1 MECDNKLE
9 INDMIS
15 LINGRV
21 SASINRRL
29 NRRFKGVGLPI
40 TTEQWSVLACLWEK
54 DMQTQ
59 QHICEYTYKDK
70 ASMTRL
76 IDSLEKNGYV
86 IRLSDPNDRRSNLIH
101 LTEKG
106 LELEET
112 ANNIIKES
120 IELATK
126 DVNSNEFMAMIKLFK
141 RIVANIET
149 DNN

>member
-1 MECDNKLE
+1 
-9 INDMIS
+9 
-15 LINGRV
+15 
-21 SASINRRL
+21 
-29 NRRFKGVGLPI
+29 
-40 TTEQWSVLACLWEK
+40 
-54 DMQTQ
+54 
-59 QHICEYTYKDK
+59 
-70 ASMTRL
+70 MTRL